1 MYTRSR
7 TCIQSAA
14 ESRNYVGLDCGC
26 FSTWCRERGYLES
39 GCLDPEYWLTFSC
52 TRAPRG
58 GCYWDSANYW
68 GVIESNFVKYVGGI
82 GFVVCLMPWPQIAHF
97 HLSEGMVISWQPGS

>member
-1 MYTRSR
+1 MSRSGVLAD
-7 TCIQSAA
+7 IFLH
-14 ESRNYVGLDCGC
+14 EG
-26 FSTWCRERGYLES
+26 
-39 GCLDPEYWLTFSC
+39 
-52 TRAPRG
+52 PRG

-97 HLSEGMVISWQPGS
+97 HLSKDSCLEKGRLPDGKNLATSCKKVCRIEKGAT